1 MFALESINNI
11 STYVKNKH
19 NGVISV
25 WKFVFAIVI
34 ILHHGYLINDNG
46 VKHVLFICGAIAV
59 DFFFIVS
66 GWLMS
71 AKVNAEAEIND
82 ERPIYKA
89 TKDFILG
96 KIKKILPFLIF
107 SYLIIAILCLISGSF
122 LFKEYVQGLVDLTFL
137 QMAGLPNTGFVGG
150 AWYVSAMILAMLI
163 LYPLHKKLKK
173 TFSWLIA
180 PMIAIFF
187 GGYLIASVESTRDVK
202 VWLGLCYVGLIK
214 AIFEIA
220 IGCIAYEVS
229 RSLGRVKFKTAG
241 KILLSIVEII
251 CFVIVIFFNLFFV
264 DRDLDWLFII
274 LLFIG
279 VSIAFSEQTYFYNA
293 CCNNKFYYL
302 ERLSLPMYLNN
313 FIPIGLFKFPDF
325 LSEFTWGEKLVIDIV
340 LVILLSVI
348 EIPLIALIK
357 GRCKKLKKAITRRI
371 IDL

>member
-1 MFALESINNI
+1 MTTMGSMTAY
-11 STYVKNKH
+11 TKKKH
-19 NGVISV
+19 NGVISI
-25 WKFVFAIVI
+25 WKFIFAILI
-34 ILHHGYLINDNG
+34 ILHHGYAIHDNG
-46 VKHVLFICGAIAV
+46 VEHTLFICGAIAV

-71 AKVNAEAEIND
+71 AKINAEAEIND

-89 TKDFILG
+89 TKEFIFE
-96 KIKKILPFLIF
+96 KIKKILPFMVF
-107 SYLIIAILCLISGSF
+107 SYLLIAILFLIFGGYI
-122 LFKEYVQGLVDLTFL
+122 FKEYVQGLVDLTFL
-137 QMAGLPNTGFVGG
+137 QIAGLPNTGFVGG
-150 AWYVSAMILAMLI
+150 AWYVSAMILAMLL
-163 LYPLHKKLKK
+163 LYPLHKKFQK

-187 GGYLIASVESTRDVK
+187 GGYLIASVVSMRDAK

-214 AIFEIA
+214 AIFETA

-229 RSLGRVKFKTAG
+229 CSLSKVKFKAAG
-241 KILLSIVEII
+241 KVFLTTVELI
-251 CFVIVIFFNLFFV
+251 CFVIVIFFNLFFE

-293 CCNNKFYYL
+293 SCNSAFYYL

-313 FIPIGLFKFPDF
+313 FISIKLVNSLNF
-325 LSEFTWGEKLVIDIV
+325 LSELSWGKKLVVVV
-340 LVILLSVI
+340 LFVILLSAI
-348 EIPLIALIK
+348 EIPLMAWIT
-357 GRCKKLKKAITRRI
+357 GGCKKLKKSIAGKL